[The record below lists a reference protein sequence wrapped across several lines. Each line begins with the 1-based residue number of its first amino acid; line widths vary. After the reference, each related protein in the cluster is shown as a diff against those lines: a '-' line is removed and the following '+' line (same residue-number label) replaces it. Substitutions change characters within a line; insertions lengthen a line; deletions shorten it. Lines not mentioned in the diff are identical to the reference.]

1 MGPGNIY
8 MGNIFMGNENMNQ
21 DLQYCKILKTNINVT
36 NMDQTISYIT
46 ENLERLKGDY
56 ICVSNVHTTVMAFRD
71 PEYRKVQNGGAM
83 ALPDGQPLSIVSR
96 CRGYTQAQ
104 RVPGPDLMP
113 AILKLSEEKGYKHYF
128 FGSTEK
134 TLAELKKVML
144 NRYPKL
150 QIAGMYSPPF
160 RKVTEEEDA
169 EIVRRINESG
179 ADFIWVALGAPK
191 QEKWM
196 YAHKNRVNGL
206 MIGVGA
212 AFDFI
217 AGTTKRAPMWMQ
229 KLCMEWAYRIV
240 QDPKRMAPRYLN
252 TNFAFLYYVHKENQ
266 AIRKRKEER
275 VLPDESRAVGKE
287 AADGASAA
295 RGLKPLRIAMIGHK
309 RIPSREGGVEIVVEE
324 LAVRMAA
331 LGHRV
336 DAYNRYGHH
345 VSGKKYD
352 QEYGWK
358 GRKFYKGVRVY
369 IVPTF
374 RRSSLNAIVYS
385 FFATIRALFGRYDV
399 LHYHAE
405 GPCAMLW
412 LPRLF
417 HRKIVVTIHGLDWQ
431 RAKWGN
437 FASFVIKFGE
447 KMAVGYADEIIVLS
461 ENVKQYFADTY
472 HREVTYIPN
481 GISRPVIRPAQMI
494 TEQYGLKQDG
504 YFLFLAR
511 IVPEKGLHYL
521 IEAFQKLST
530 DKKLVIAG
538 GNSQAVEY
546 MDMIHRMAEK
556 DDRIIM
562 TDFVQ
567 GQMLEE
573 LYSNAYAFV
582 LPSDVEGMALSLLEA
597 MSYGNCCLV
606 SDICEN
612 TEVTEDKALTFH
624 KGNVEDLRRRLEYM
638 LAHPDRVK
646 EYADQSS
653 DFICGKYNWDEVVG
667 KTIDCYR
674 KCCGRDRKN
683 T

>member
-1 MGPGNIY
+1 
-8 MGNIFMGNENMNQ
+8 MNKE
-21 DLQYCKILKTNINVT
+21 LQYCKILGTNINIT
-36 NMDQTISYIT
+36 DMDKTISYIT
-46 ENLERLKGDY
+46 ENLDRLKGNY

-71 PEYRKVQNGGAM
+71 QEYRKVQNGGAM

-96 CRGYTQAQ
+96 RRGYKQAQ

-128 FGSTEK
+128 YGSTEK

-144 NRYPKL
+144 HKYPKL

-160 RKVTEEEDA
+160 RKLSKEEDE
-169 EIVRRINESG
+169 EITNRINGSG

-196 YAHKNRVNGL
+196 YAHQNKVNGL

-229 KLCMEWAYRIV
+229 RLCLEWVYRII

-252 TNFAFLYYVHKENQ
+252 TNFAFLYYVHQENK
-266 AIRKRKEER
+266 AIRKRKRECLPADR
-275 VLPDESRAVGKE
+275 VGTVKE
-287 AADGASAA
+287 
-295 RGLKPLRIAMIGHK
+295 KPLRIAMIGHK
-309 RIPSREGGVEIVVEE
+309 RIPSREGGIEIVVEE

-331 LGHRV
+331 RGHKV

-358 GRKFYKGVRVY
+358 GRKYYKGVRVY

-385 FFATIRALFGRYDV
+385 FFATIRALFGNYDV

-412 LPRLF
+412 LPGLL

-447 KMAVGYADEIIVLS
+447 KMAAKYADEIIVLS

-472 HREVTYIPN
+472 HREVAYIPN
-481 GISRPVIRPAQMI
+481 GVSRPEIRPPRMI
-494 TEQYGLKQDG
+494 AEKYGLQKNG

-521 IEAFQKLST
+521 IEAFEQIDT

-546 MDMIHRMAEK
+546 MDQIHKMASK

-567 GQMLEE
+567 GQILEE

-582 LPSDVEGMALSLLEA
+582 LPSDVEGMSLSLLEA
-597 MSYGNCCLV
+597 MSYSNCCLV

-624 KGNVEDLRRRLEYM
+624 KGDVSDLKRQLEYM
-638 LAHPDRVK
+638 LAHPEKVK
-646 EYADQSS
+646 EYADRSV
-653 DFICGKYNWDEVVG
+653 DFICGKYNWDEVVD
-667 KTIDCYR
+667 KTLQRYYQ
-674 KCCGRDRKN
+674 CCTK
-683 T
+683 

>member
-1 MGPGNIY
+1 MKKDNL
-8 MGNIFMGNENMNQ
+8 E
-21 DLQYCKILKTNINVT
+21 YCTILKTNINVT
-36 NMDQTISYIT
+36 DMDKTIDYIT
-46 ENLERLKGDY
+46 GSLEALRGDY

-71 PEYRKVQNGGAM
+71 EEYRTVQNSAAM

-96 CRGYTQAQ
+96 RRGYAQAR

-113 AILKLSEEKGYKHYF
+113 AILDLSQKKGYTHYF
-128 FGSTEK
+128 YGSTK
-134 TLAELKKVML
+134 STLEQLAKAILLK
-144 NRYPKL
+144 YPKVE
-150 QIAGMYSPPF
+150 IAGMYAPPF
-160 RKVTEEEDA
+160 RELTEEEDA
-169 EIVRRINESG
+169 EVVRRINDSG

-196 YAHKNRVNGL
+196 YEHRGRVGGL

-217 AGTTKRAPMWMQ
+217 AGTVRRAPMWMQ
-229 KLCMEWAYRIV
+229 KFCLEWVFRIM
-240 QDPKRMAPRYLN
+240 QDPRRMVPRYLN
-252 TNFAFLYYVHKENQ
+252 TNFDFLYYVHKESREQRRAVRRIEGESDN
-266 AIRKRKEER
+266 RKRRQRRTRNTE
-275 VLPDESRAVGKE
+275 
-287 AADGASAA
+287 DG
-295 RGLKPLRIAMIGHK
+295 RKLRIAMIGHK

-374 RRSSLNAIVYS
+374 RNSSLNAIVYS
-385 FFATIRALFGRYDV
+385 FFATVRALFGRYDV

-412 LPRLF
+412 LPKLF
-417 HRKIVVTIHGLDWQ
+417 CRRIVVTVHGLDWQ

-437 FASFVIKFGE
+437 FASYVIKFGE
-447 KMAVGYADEIIVLS
+447 RLAAKYADEVIVLS
-461 ENVKQYFADTY
+461 KNVQQYFADTY
-472 HREVTYIPN
+472 HRQVAYIPN
-481 GISRPVIRPAQMI
+481 GINRPVRREAQMI
-494 TEQYGLKQDG
+494 TEKYGLEKDG
-504 YFLFLAR
+504 YLLSLGR

-521 IEAFQKLST
+521 IEAFAGIET
-530 DKKLVIAG
+530 DRKLVIAG
-538 GNSQAVEY
+538 GNSHAVEY
-546 MDMIHRMAEK
+546 MEQIHRMASQDK
-556 DDRIIM
+556 RIIM

-582 LPSDVEGMALSLLEA
+582 LPSDVEGMALTLLEA
-597 MSYGNCCLV
+597 MSFGDCCLV

-612 TEVTEDKALTFH
+612 TEVVEDKALVFR
-624 KGNVEDLRRRLEYM
+624 KGDVKDLRAKLEFM
-638 LAHPDRVK
+638 LTHPEVVH
-646 EYADQSS
+646 EYGEQSA
-653 DFICGKYNWDEVVG
+653 DFICGKYRWDEVVDE
-667 KTIDCYR
+667 TVRLYR
-674 KCCGRDRKN
+674 GERE
-683 T
+683 